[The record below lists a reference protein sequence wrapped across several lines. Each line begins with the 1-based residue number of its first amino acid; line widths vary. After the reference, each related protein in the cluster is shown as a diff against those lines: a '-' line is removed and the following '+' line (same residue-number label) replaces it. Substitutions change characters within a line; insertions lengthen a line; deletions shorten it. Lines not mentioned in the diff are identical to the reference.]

1 MFDKYIKVMYH
12 ILLKDGDFM
21 VIRNDFDRTLWLMLI
36 SDRKNRNDIGEF
48 IKNVPKDLLERI
60 HLELDKCPIDDE
72 KYPLK
77 KINKAFRNNNGDTYF
92 YTVSLNGCQIII
104 NLSIWNQFDSTY
116 DEVIQITLYS
126 LSMDDI
132 KDIEPEYPIYIGDY
146 YHIISKMSYIFDTV
160 ICKGNDRGYELVDSD
175 DYSVTIQ
182 SVDGKIDKNIDISRM
197 PVEINVDDFIDKKSI
212 NRLVRKRSK

>member
-1 MFDKYIKVMYH
+1 
-12 ILLKDGDFM
+12 M
-21 VIRNDFDRTLWLMLI
+21 VIRNDFDKTLWLILKF
-36 SDRKNRNDIGEF
+36 DKKNRKDIFEF
-48 IKNVPKDLLERI
+48 IKNIPDDLFERI
-60 HLELDKCPIDDE
+60 HLELEKCSIDDE

-77 KINKAFRNNNGDTYF
+77 KINKAFRNDNGDTYF

-160 ICKGNDRGYELVDSD
+160 ICKGNDRCYELVDSD

-182 SVDGKIDKNIDISRM
+182 SVDGKIDKNIDISKI
-197 PVEINVDDFIDKKSI
+197 PVDINIDDFEDKRI
-212 NRLVRKRSK
+212 FNRLIRKRNK